1 MAYFQCSIPSL
12 MVLRSI
18 SGIEEYSLGGEVG
31 TFAFVSTEVGPTS
44 GLRSALE
51 ASIQNQFEHDN
62 EG

>member
-1 MAYFQCSIPSL
+1 